1 MDYSGIFRRAWRYT
15 SRYRVLWLFGM
26 VLALTTVSWGA
37 TFIGGLDDNKDGPQF
52 RVTVTREADESFVDA
67 LRRTVREEDARIR
80 AEFSQT
86 NRDIEEFFAK
96 ELDTRVKSDILVVLL
111 ALMGAML
118 MLYVVAKIAAYASET
133 ALIRMVAETERTGN
147 QLGFGDGLRLGVS
160 RTALRI
166 FLINVLVNL
175 AMLFAVLA
183 LLALTLA
190 PLLLWATEVT
200 LAGVLGTVVSVLLFF
215 PVVALIIC
223 AAAVIALLKH
233 LFRRACAIEG
243 LGVFGSIRRG
253 LAVARRHPVDVLP
266 VWLVAIGV
274 TVVWPLLVLPVAAV
288 MLILGVLLGASA
300 GLLVGGIS
308 SLALGGLAPWIV
320 GAVVGFPVFLLTLAA
335 PLVFLGGLR
344 EVFLSSTW
352 TVTYGELLAHE
363 RRKPASQVEKPSLGA
378 ASVI

>member
-1 MDYSGIFRRAWRYT
+1 MDYSVIFRRAWRYT

-26 VLALTTVSWGA
+26 VVALTTVSWGA
-37 TFIGGLDDNKDGPQF
+37 TLIGSLDDDNRDLDVGL
-52 RVTVTREADESFVDA
+52 TVTRGSDESFVDA
-67 LRRTVREEDARIR
+67 VRRTVREEDARLR
-80 AEFSQT
+80 AEFNQA

-96 ELDTRVKSDILVVLL
+96 ELDTRVKSDILAVVLVVV
-111 ALMGAML
+111 GVML
-118 MLYVVAKIAAYASET
+118 TLYVIAKIAGYVSET

-147 QLGFGDGLRLGVS
+147 QLSFGEGLRLGVS

-166 FLINVLVNL
+166 FLINVVVNL
-175 AMLFAVLA
+175 AMLFAFIA

-200 LAGVLGTVVSVLLFF
+200 AAGIVGTIVSVLLFF
-215 PVVALIIC
+215 PGLALIFGAVAVVAL
-223 AAAVIALLKH
+223 LKR

-266 VWLVAIGV
+266 VWLAAIGV
-274 TVVWPLLVLPVAAV
+274 TAAWPLFVLPVAAV
-288 MLILGVLLGASA
+288 IFVLAALLGASA

-320 GAVVGFPVFLLTLAA
+320 GALVGFPVFLLVLSA

-352 TVTYGELLAHE
+352 TVTYGQLLVQE
-363 RRKPASQVEKPSLGA
+363 QRNPASQVDKPSLGA
-378 ASVI
+378 ASII